1 MSSLELVDSS
11 IAPRMVVPPK
21 ELASAL
27 AVADDEILE
36 QFRPPSNTL
45 FLHPGQLEVY
55 NSKKRFRVVV
65 AGRRWG
71 KCLHSG
77 SMVEMADGTKKPIE
91 QIIPGDVVLA
101 LNEDNYRL
109 YHRKVVAVED
119 NGVKELVE
127 IKTSQRTLKSTPHH
141 PILANN
147 RWIDAGELKVG
158 DLVAVPKGF
167 SGLKESE
174 FLPIGH
180 EEFRKH
186 LESVSGELSPT
197 DLNALQDAQV
207 LNPSHLSS
215 ERFKAL
221 VERSNGFYD
230 PLLNADLVWEVVTDV
245 KSAET
250 GQTWDLSVEGN
261 HNFIAN
267 GIVVHN
273 TQLAKV
279 SLIKFARVAKR
290 LIWYVAPSYRM
301 AKQIMWP
308 ELVEAIPRGWVKKY
322 NETVLTITLV
332 NGSRIELKGADSPD
346 TLRGVGIHFLVM
358 DEVQDIDP
366 EAWKKVLRPTLA
378 STGGHAMFIG
388 TPKAYNFLHE
398 LWSAGQNV
406 ANAAWDSWQFPTITS
421 PFIPKSEIEAAQRDM
436 DEKSYK
442 QEFLASFESMSGRV
456 YYPFDRNIH
465 VKPLEF
471 NPELPIW
478 IGQDFNID
486 PMSSV
491 VFQKQKN
498 GEIWAV
504 DEICLLSSNTF
515 ELCDELERRY
525 WRYLDQ
531 IVIYPDPAGAYRGH
545 QRGESDLDIFR
556 ERGFK
561 KQKYRKKHP
570 PVADRVNSVNRM
582 LQAANGS
589 VRLFVD
595 PKCKKFI
602 EALEQTQY
610 VPGSREVDKK
620 AGVEHAADAAGYCIE
635 FEFPVRKVEV
645 LGISI

>member
-11 IAPRMVVPPK
+11 IAPHMVVPPK
-21 ELASAL
+21 ELAGAL
-27 AVADDEILE
+27 AVAGDEILE

-91 QIIPGDVVLA
+91 QIVEGDVVLA

-109 YHRKVVAVED
+109 YHRRVVAVED

-127 IKTSQRTLKSTPHH
+127 IKTAHRTLKSTPHH

-147 RWIDAGELKVG
+147 RWIDAGKLKVG
-158 DLVAVPKGF
+158 DLIAVPRRF
-167 SGLKESE
+167 SELEGSK

-197 DLNALQDAQV
+197 DLNALQDAQA

-215 ERFKAL
+215 ECFKTL
-221 VERSNGFYD
+221 IERSDGFYD
-230 PLLNADLVWEVVTDV
+230 PLLNADLVWEVITDV
-245 KSAET
+245 KNAKT

-308 ELVEAIPRGWVKKY
+308 ELVESIPRSWVRKY
-322 NETVLTITLV
+322 NETILTITLV
-332 NGSRIELKGADSPD
+332 NGSKIELKGADNPD

-388 TPKAYNFLHE
+388 SPKAYNFLHE
-398 LWSAGQNV
+398 LWSAGQNSANV
-406 ANAAWDSWQFPTITS
+406 AWASWQFPTITS
-421 PFIPKSEIEAAQRDM
+421 PFIPKSEIEAARNDM
-436 DEKSYK
+436 DEKSFR
-442 QEFLASFESMSGRV
+442 QEFEASFESMSGRV
-456 YYPFDRNIH
+456 YYPFERNIH

-570 PVADRVNSVNRM
+570 PVADRVNAVNRM
-582 LQAANGS
+582 LQSANGS